1 MMFIDAHQHF
11 WQYSPTAYD
20 WIDDTMKPLQQ
31 DFLPQQ
37 LKPLLQ
43 QNNFS
48 GSVAVQALQT
58 EAETEFLL
66 TLAAEHDFI
75 KGVVGWADLQAAD
88 VETKLAKLAQNPKL
102 KGLRHVV
109 QGEPDDKFLLRPN
122 FLRGITLLQKFN
134 FTYDILIY
142 PKHLPVATEF
152 VAKFPEQPF
161 VLDHIAKPFIK
172 DHLLLPWA
180 QHIQELAQNP
190 HVYCKLSG
198 MVTEADWQN
207 WQPTDFKPYLD
218 VIIEAFGP
226 NRLMIGSDWPVC
238 TLAGTYAEVM
248 NLVKEYLYQFSKTD
262 QEKILGGNATRFY
275 NLAL

>member
-1 MMFIDAHQHF
+1 MQIDAHQHF

-20 WIDDTMKPLQQ
+20 WIDNTMKPLQQ
-31 DFLPQQ
+31 DYLPEQ
-37 LKPLLQ
+37 LAPLLE

-66 TLAAEHDFI
+66 NLAAEHDFI
-75 KGVVGWADLQAAD
+75 KGVVGWTDLQAAN

-109 QGEPDDKFLLRPN
+109 QAEPDDQFLLRPE
-122 FLRGITLLQKFN
+122 FLRGISLLQKFN
-134 FTYDILIY
+134 LTYDILIY

-152 VAKFPEQPF
+152 VAKFPNQPF

-172 DHLLLPWA
+172 DQILLPWA
-180 QHIQELAQNP
+180 QHIRELAQHP

-198 MVTEADWQN
+198 MVTEADWHN
-207 WQPTDFKPYLD
+207 WQPSDFKPYLD
-218 VIIEAFGP
+218 VVTEAFGP
-226 NRLMIGSDWPVC
+226 ERLIHGSDWPVC
-238 TLAGTYAEVM
+238 TLAGTYTEVM
-248 NLVKEYLYQFSKTD
+248 NLVREYLNQFSKTD
-262 QEKILGGNATRFY
+262 QEKILGGNAIRFY
-275 NLAL
+275 NLAV

>member
-1 MMFIDAHQHF
+1 MHIDAHQHF

-20 WIDDTMKPLQQ
+20 WIDNTMMPLQQ
-31 DFLPQQ
+31 NFLPEHLESL
-37 LKPLLQ
+37 LK
-43 QNNFS
+43 QNGFF

-66 TLAAEHDFI
+66 NLAAQYDFI

-88 VETKLAKLAQNPKL
+88 VETKLAKLAQYPKL

-109 QGEPDDKFLLRPN
+109 QSEPDDQFLLRPA
-122 FLRGITLLQKFN
+122 FLRGISLLQNFN
-134 FTYDILIY
+134 LTYDILIF

-152 VAKFPEQPF
+152 VAKFPDQPF

-172 DHLLLPWA
+172 THEVAPWA
-180 QHIQELAQNP
+180 QHIRELAQHP

-198 MVTEADWQN
+198 MVTEADWHH

-218 VIIEAFGP
+218 VVTEAFGP
-226 NRLMIGSDWPVC
+226 DRLMIGSDWPVC
-238 TLAGTYAEVM
+238 TLSGTYAEVM
-248 NLVKEYLYQFSKTD
+248 NLVKEYLGQLSKDD
-262 QEKILGGNATRFY
+262 QEKILGGNAVKFY
-275 NLAL
+275 NLAI